1 MFTADAL
8 LALGRRLIPYVL
20 GAAIV
25 VAFYL
30 LFTGWLDGVKAD
42 ERAAQKA
49 LDQRVIDKLE
59 SDVRQKT
66 AEAAA
71 ADQAH
76 ARAVEAAQATISNEV
91 SHDYETK
98 LAALRARLDQLRR
111 AAAEAHPAGGGG
123 REQPDVP
130 GVSVAARESDD
141 AAGTDGLHGGGIE
154 APDRS
159 PIDALLGLA
168 FEADANTV
176 NLIALQR
183 WLAEQLKVER

>member
-49 LDQRVIDKLE
+49 VDQRVIDKLE

-66 AEAAA
+66 AAAAA

-76 ARAVEAAQATISNEV
+76 ARAVEAAQTTISNEV
-91 SHDYETK
+91 THDYETK

-111 AAAEAHPAGGGG
+111 DAKADPAGGGG

-130 GVSVAARESDD
+130 GVPDAAREPDD
-141 AAGTDGLHGGGIE
+141 AAGADGFHGGGVE

-183 WLAEQLKVER
+183 WIAEQRKVER